1 MQTSTDGIAA
11 LELEEGVVLRAY
23 RDAVGRWTIGPG
35 LTAASGVVRP
45 VAGMVISLAKSR
57 ELTSLALRQNY
68 EPAVA
73 QAMPGAAQHE
83 FDAGVLFHWNTGAI
97 ARASWVP
104 LWVKKA
110 AQSAIAAK
118 FRLWNK
124 GGGRVL
130 PGLVK
135 RRDRELRILFEAI
148 YPALAEP
155 KSKSVSIAR
164 WALPLD
170 IIEKAKIAAEFAR
183 LGYGYRV
190 DDLVGIDA
198 AGIPAAEV
206 RRFQGDH
213 ALTQD
218 GVIGRA
224 TLSTLQ
230 RRIDAAARAKPAAA
244 AAGTTA
250 PVAATVGGAPDLT
263 DQIAGADWALPLLA
277 AAALLWCV
285 WLAWSYRDVIAAKIV
300 HRLPRVAAFLRSF

>member
-1 MQTSTDGIAA
+1 MQTSEDGIAA

-23 RDAVGRWTIGPG
+23 RDVAGVWTIGPG
-35 LTAASGVVRP
+35 LTAASGVVKP
-45 VAGMVISLAKSR
+45 ASGMVISLAKSR
-57 ELTSLALRQNY
+57 ELTALALRQNY
-68 EPAVA
+68 EPAVDK
-73 QAMPGAAQHE
+73 AMPGAAQYE

-110 AQSAIAAK
+110 AKSAIEAK

-124 GGGRVL
+124 GGSKVL

-135 RRDRELRILFEAI
+135 RRDRELRILFESV
-148 YPALAEP
+148 YPVAVEP
-155 KSKSVSIAR
+155 RSKSVSIAR
-164 WALPLD
+164 WALPLASA
-170 IIEKAKIAAEFAR
+170 EKVAVIAELTR
-183 LGYGYRV
+183 LGYAVGV
-190 DDLVGIDA
+190 DVSA
-198 AGIPAAEV
+198 IPAAEV

-230 RRIDAAARAKPAAA
+230 RRIDAVSKSTPVAAA
-244 AAGTTA
+244 AVSTG
-250 PVAATVGGAPDLT
+250 GGAVATSVAPTDVA
-263 DQIAGADWALPLLA
+263 DQIAALPMVFEIVCGLSALWAL
-277 AAALLWCV
+277 WV
-285 WLAWSYRDVIAAKIV
+285 AWKYRDVIAAKIV

>member
-57 ELTSLALRQNY
+57 ELTSLALRQAY

-148 YPALAEP
+148 YPTTSEP
-155 KSKSVSIAR
+155 KSKSVSVAR
-164 WALPLD
+164 WALPMSD
-170 IIEKAKIAAEFAR
+170 AEKGAVMTELSR
-183 LGYGYRV
+183 LGYA
-190 DDLVGIDA
+190 VGLNENT
-198 AGIPAAEV
+198 IPAAEV

-230 RRIDAAARAKPAAA
+230 RRIDAVARAKPAAA

-250 PVAATVGGAPDLT
+250 PVAATVGGAPDLA
-263 DQIAGADWALPLLA
+263 DQIAGANWALPLLA